1 MLWAPVEGAM
11 TGPAHLAFVNGVVHT
26 VDRRRTRARAVAVRA
41 GRIVAVGDDADIR
54 DLVDGSTEVVDL
66 RGRMLLP
73 GFQDAHVHP
82 PGGGLEMLR
91 CDLNPG
97 ATREDYAWIVRDY
110 ARGHPDAAWIV
121 GGGWS
126 MSAFPNGTPTRDV
139 LDAVVADRPTYLPN
153 RDGHSAWVNSRALE
167 LAAVTAG
174 TPDPHDGRI
183 ERDADGVPTGA
194 LHEGA
199 MRLVE
204 DLIPPTTARE
214 WEEGLLAG
222 QEHLHA
228 LGITAW
234 QDAIVGGGYDTLD
247 AYLAVADRGELTAR
261 VVGALWW
268 DRNRGAEQI
277 EGLVAAREGS
287 ERDRFRASAVKIMQD
302 GVVETFTA
310 AVLEPYLD
318 EHGRPTDRR
327 GLSFVDPEALRDD
340 VRLLDAAGFQVHVHA
355 IGDRAVRESLDALEA
370 ARAANGPNDLRH
382 HIAHLQIVHPD
393 DLPRFGM
400 LGVVANAQP
409 LWASY
414 EAQMAD
420 LTVPFLGPERA
431 TWQYPFGS
439 LVRWGARLAFGSDWS
454 VSSANPLEE
463 IHVAVNRRLWEEE
476 AAQAGRRA
484 VEEIFL
490 PEERIDLETAVE
502 AFTMGS
508 AYVNHLDDVAGSIEI
523 GKAADLVVLD
533 RNLFEHP
540 IDEIHAARVHAT
552 YVEGLRV
559 SAAPDAPD

>member
-1 MLWAPVEGAM
+1 M

-167 LAAVTAG
+167 LAGVTAG

-277 EGLVAAREGS
+277 EGLVAARERS

-393 DLPRFGM
+393 DLPRFAM

-439 LVRWGARLAFGSDWS
+439 LVRSGARLAFGSDWS

-533 RNLFEHP
+533 RDLFEHP
-540 IDEIHAARVHAT
+540 IDEVHAARVHAT